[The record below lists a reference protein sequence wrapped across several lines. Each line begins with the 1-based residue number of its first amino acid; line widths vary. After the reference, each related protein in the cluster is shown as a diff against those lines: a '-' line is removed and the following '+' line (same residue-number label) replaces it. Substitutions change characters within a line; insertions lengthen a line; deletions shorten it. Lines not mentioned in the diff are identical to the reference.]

1 MEITKTKFKDLL
13 VSNKKTF
20 KDKRGYFREL
30 YLEKHFKTKFPFDVM
45 SYSKKNVLRG
55 LHLQLKNPQAK
66 LITVLHGKIFDVC
79 VDCRSKSK
87 TFGKYFSI
95 YLSENENK
103 SLFIPAGF
111 AHGFCSMTDE
121 VVLHYKCSK
130 YRNANSETGILWN
143 DNDLNIKWPNKKF
156 IISDKDKKNISF
168 YDLKKLIKNLDIKK
182 RNDFQK

>member
-20 KDKRGYFREL
+20 KVKRGYFREL